1 MATTPRVT
9 VITSGLLC
17 IALALVVLFSS
28 PAAFRSPL
36 AIVLMACVGTAAVL
50 LQLRLRKKSQNGVLH
65 PPLWLNVVG
74 IALALIAL
82 FPGMLHISPRMEQI
96 MATGAVGSFA
106 VSSAIV
112 LYSFRKQAAKQ
123 R

>member
-1 MATTPRVT
+1 
-9 VITSGLLC
+9 
-17 IALALVVLFSS
+17 
-28 PAAFRSPL
+28 
-36 AIVLMACVGTAAVL
+36 
-50 LQLRLRKKSQNGVLH
+50 
-65 PPLWLNVVG
+65 
-74 IALALIAL
+74 LALIVL
-82 FPGMLHISPRMEQI
+82 FPGMLHISPRMVQV

>member
-28 PAAFRSPL
+28 PTAFRSPL

-50 LQLRLRKKSQNGVLH
+50 LQLRLRKKSQGGVLH

-74 IALALIAL
+74 IALALIVL
-82 FPGMLHISPRMEQI
+82 FPGMLHISPRLVQV

-112 LYSFRKQAAKQ
+112 LYSLRKQAAKQ